1 REGLRA
7 FAGGANAGDVRAADP
22 RAWESTSGFRRS
34 LGDCRRSEMQGTL
47 LRHGV
52 HADVRLLRSSLSS
65 GDDGSVSGR
74 TRARL
79 CLFRGSAAADSL
91 RQHEAGGG
99 EDSGWRRA
107 EEDAGILGTAEP
119 LFV

>member
-1 REGLRA
+1 MLPNRA
-7 FAGGANAGDVRAADP
+7 KLQRKTMPRIMEKKLGVTSTRPVPRLVRP
-22 RAWESTSGFRRS
+22 LPVTLPNRAK
-34 LGDCRRSEMQGTL
+34 
-47 LRHGV
+47 
-52 HADVRLLRSSLSS
+52 
-65 GDDGSVSGR
+65 VSGR